1 MSGFDENKD
10 EDLYHGNI
18 HMPSGVTE
26 STIGG
31 SLDERIKLD
40 VSTNG
45 VIGRAVSIF
54 CSIDGKAPQMCLQGV
69 LGWGSV

>member
-1 MSGFDENKD
+1 MSEFDENKD
-10 EDLYHGNI
+10 EDLYYGNI

-31 SLDERIKLD
+31 SLDERITLD
-40 VSTNG
+40 ASTDG

-54 CSIDGKAPQMCLQGV
+54 CSTGGKAAQMCLQGV